1 GATFAALGTTSCKGY
16 SSLVLDPTVAA
27 RMYVG
32 VTGCQSFG
40 TGVFRTDDDGLNWI
54 DVTTVGEPEFV
65 TGLLLEPRDPAVL
78 YAFTEGGVFTRD
90 LSQVPVELQT
100 FTIE

>member
-1 GATFAALGTTSCKGY
+1 MA
-16 SSLVLDPTVAA
+16 LDPAIPGRLFA
-27 RMYVG
+27 G
-32 VTGCQSFG
+32 ITGCQHGG

-54 DVTTVGEPEFV
+54 DVTTSGEPEFV

-90 LSQVPVELQT
+90 FSQVPVELLS
-100 FTIE
+100 FIVE